1 MAIEEPD
8 EVPSAAHCSP
18 QIVCASVRSPLAM
31 KRAGAQPDVELSPPS
46 KASKALGRSET
57 DNRERSLAAEETENM
72 HGNAVVGSKKECKG
86 GQALLLLVDAALA
99 CDSQGGPAASR
110 SSTGSASSTE
120 GGGCGN
126 HRDSRKREPAQ
137 SLHKSPA
144 IQLELLRLVAQ
155 IKPFGYGRVKP
166 GWEEVAR
173 EFNQRFQRF
182 DAQSEARSWN
192 WCRDMFTKAMTTWQN
207 HGQDA
212 SLLCGDMPA
221 VEWNAVLHELSVY
234 VKPKEGVCFCP

>member
-1 MAIEEPD
+1 
-8 EVPSAAHCSP
+8 
-18 QIVCASVRSPLAM
+18 M
-31 KRAGAQPDVELSPPS
+31 KRAGAHPDVELSPPS
-46 KASKALGRSET
+46 KASKALGRSEP
-57 DNRERSLAAEETENM
+57 DNSERSLAAEDTENV

-110 SSTGSASSTE
+110 SSTGSASSTD

-155 IKPFGYGRVKP
+155 VKPFGYGRVKP

-173 EFNQRFQRF
+173 QFNQRFQRF

-192 WCRDMFTKAMTTWQN
+192 WCRDVFTKAMTTWQN
-207 HGQDA
+207 HGQDS

-234 VKPKEGVCFCP
+234 VKPKEGALLSLTLFFSLTPHCD